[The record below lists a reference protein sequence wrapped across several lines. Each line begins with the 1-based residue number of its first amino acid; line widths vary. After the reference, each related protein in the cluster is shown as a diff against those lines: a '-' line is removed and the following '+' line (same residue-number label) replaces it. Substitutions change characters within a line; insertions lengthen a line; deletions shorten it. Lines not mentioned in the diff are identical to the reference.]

1 VLSLSEDKSS
11 FLKVAAICLVSTFDC
26 FMWQVNCCWQFL
38 AFMQVSVTKSTYL
51 STIQPTAIE
60 IFNGISCAFASVSLV
75 VAGSFQVPMIA
86 MRFRRQPP
94 TEALWSLDP
103 QMCLLVSLGP
113 SRGDNLSKQADCVA
127 PCCVLPCS
135 VVVIL
140 RVFVFVL
147 LLFVLLAGV
156 YDMRFVLCYPV
167 SSNLVRMYI
176 VRCIQYR
183 VYSQYVDI

>member
-1 VLSLSEDKSS
+1 
-11 FLKVAAICLVSTFDC
+11 
-26 FMWQVNCCWQFL
+26 
-38 AFMQVSVTKSTYL
+38 MQVSVTKSTYL

-113 SRGDNLSKQADCVA
+113 SRSDNLSKQADCVA
-127 PCCVLPCS
+127 PSCVLPCS
-135 VVVIL
+135 VVVL
-140 RVFVFVL
+140 LCSCMFLWSCVFVFLFCFFLCFL
-147 LLFVLLAGV
+147 LVC
-156 YDMRFVLCYPV
+156 MICVLCWAYPV
-167 SSNLVRMYI
+167 SSNLVHTYI

-183 VYSQYVDI
+183 VYSQLLDI

>member
-1 VLSLSEDKSS
+1 MSVY
-11 FLKVAAICLVSTFDC
+11 
-26 FMWQVNCCWQFL
+26 
-38 AFMQVSVTKSTYL
+38 VTKSTYL

-60 IFNGISCAFASVSLV
+60 IFNGISSAFASVSLV

-113 SRGDNLSKQADCVA
+113 SRSDNLSKQADCVA
-127 PCCVLPCS
+127 PCCVLRCS
-135 VVVIL
+135 VVC
-140 RVFVFVL
+140 VFFLCSWLLWSCVFLFLFCFFLCFL
-147 LLFVLLAGV
+147 LVC
-156 YDMRFVLCYPV
+156 MICVLCWAYPV

-176 VRCIQYR
+176 VYSE
-183 VYSQYVDI
+183 VYTV